1 MIALY
6 SENRLDRN
14 LFGWLMPMEWVNSIN
29 PIFIIVFAPVFAAL
43 WTKLGTRQ
51 PATPV
56 KFGIGIVLIGIAF
69 LLFIPVADVVAVPLL
84 WLTLILFVCTMGEL
98 LVSPVG
104 LSLATK
110 VAPRSYP
117 VMMVSLYNLSVALG
131 TALAGSL
138 AGSYSEENE
147 VGYFGVIGA
156 VTLGVGLL
164 VLAIAK
170 PVRRGMRGVL

>member
-1 MIALY
+1 M
-6 SENRLDRN
+6 SVRLD
-14 LFGWLMPMEWVNSIN
+14 
-29 PIFIIVFAPVFAAL
+29 PVERA
-43 WTKLGTRQ
+43 
-51 PATPV
+51 
-56 KFGIGIVLIGIAF
+56 
-69 LLFIPVADVVAVPLL
+69 VADIAAVPLL

-138 AGSYSEENE
+138 AGSYSEQNE
-147 VGYFGVIGA
+147 VGYFGTIGA
-156 VTLGVGLL
+156 VTLGVGLI

>member
-1 MIALY
+1 M
-6 SENRLDRN
+6 
-14 LFGWLMPMEWVNSIN
+14 
-29 PIFIIVFAPVFAAL
+29 
-43 WTKLGTRQ
+43 
-51 PATPV
+51 
-56 KFGIGIVLIGIAF
+56 
-69 LLFIPVADVVAVPLL
+69 ADVVAVPLL

-110 VAPRSYP
+110 VAPRSFP

-138 AGSYSEENE
+138 AGSYSEQNE
-147 VGYFGVIGA
+147 VGYFGMIGA

>member
-1 MIALY
+1 M
-6 SENRLDRN
+6 
-14 LFGWLMPMEWVNSIN
+14 
-29 PIFIIVFAPVFAAL
+29 
-43 WTKLGTRQ
+43 
-51 PATPV
+51 
-56 KFGIGIVLIGIAF
+56 
-69 LLFIPVADVVAVPLL
+69 
-84 WLTLILFVCTMGEL
+84 
-98 LVSPVG
+98 G

-117 VMMVSLYNLSVALG
+117 VMMVSLYLSVALG

-138 AGSYSEENE
+138 AGSYSEQNE
-147 VGYFGVIGA
+147 VGYFGMIGA

>member
-1 MIALY
+1 MAVY
-6 SENRLDRN
+6 SDERLNWNILGMELSPN
-14 LFGWLMPMEWVNSIN
+14 LVNSIN

-69 LLFIPVADVVAVPLL
+69 LLFIPVADVAAVPLL

-138 AGSYSEENE
+138 AGSYSEQNE
-147 VGYFGVIGA
+147 VGYFGTIGA
-156 VTLGVGLL
+156 VTLGVGLI